1 MNKLAQQV
9 LQNSKDYLSFE
20 KEEDLLL
27 FQELVYVSASLWQKL
42 VKESHF
48 SKV

>member
-9 LQNSKDYLSFE
+9 LQNSKDYLSFKNE
-20 KEEDLLL
+20 QGLLL
-27 FQELVYVSASLWQKL
+27 FQELIYVSASLGQKL